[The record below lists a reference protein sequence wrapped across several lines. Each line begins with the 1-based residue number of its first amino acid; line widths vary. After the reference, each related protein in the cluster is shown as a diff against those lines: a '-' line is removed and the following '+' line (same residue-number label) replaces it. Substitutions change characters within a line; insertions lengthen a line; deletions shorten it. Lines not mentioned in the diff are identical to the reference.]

1 MSLVNPFFNIR
12 STKRSNP
19 EARTTLDTLHSIQ
32 VKKMYD
38 NENSLEYLE
47 DEKKTVLSLL
57 KETSIDN
64 PALLDQLETKY
75 KNLNNEINQRK
86 NKNEFLDYFLETGD
100 ILYNYY
106 DMQEKIQNGDLPMK
120 QNSKRKPGSI
130 LDVLDKASD
139 NIKVDI
145 VKTND
150 NKPTNHL
157 SRDKLCHDFQMGDL
171 LQINKMIQELLNIY
185 D

>member
-1 MSLVNPFFNIR
+1 MSLTNPFFNIR

-38 NENSLEYLE
+38 NENSLEHLE
-47 DEKKTVLSLL
+47 DEKKNVLEMLS
-57 KETSIDN
+57 ETSIDN

-100 ILYNYY
+100 ILYKYY
-106 DMQEKIQNGDLPMK
+106 DMHQVIGSALSKVLKI
-120 QNSKRKPGSI
+120 
-130 LDVLDKASD
+130 
-139 NIKVDI
+139 
-145 VKTND
+145 
-150 NKPTNHL
+150 
-157 SRDKLCHDFQMGDL
+157 
-171 LQINKMIQELLNIY
+171 
-185 D
+185 